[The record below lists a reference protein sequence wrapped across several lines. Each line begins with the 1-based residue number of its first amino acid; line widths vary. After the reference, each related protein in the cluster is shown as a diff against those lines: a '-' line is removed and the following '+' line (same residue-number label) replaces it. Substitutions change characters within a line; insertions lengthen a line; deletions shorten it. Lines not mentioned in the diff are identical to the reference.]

1 LDNWSAPASAHPP
14 TTIANALRDIQP
26 SASGLRPVPL
36 GPRFHDIPIEDLVG
50 APQVDLRHGGIDLS
64 PDGGEVAISWDRSGA
79 NEICVAPV
87 RGDRIYQLTDAG
99 DRSVSPRWS
108 PDGQWLAFLRDS
120 GGDERFQI
128 WVMRRDGRRLRQVT
142 SAGSAD
148 HRDIAWSPDGSRL
161 ACVSDST
168 ATRHGVEVV
177 DVASGEH
184 VVLSD
189 FASDDTTPRWSPD
202 GRWLLISRDADLHLI
217 PAAGGAAI
225 RLDTRGGAAGSSV
238 DGRWSPDGR
247 SIAFT
252 TDMRGHNEIALAHLD
267 GMLDEPG
274 GARGRSPRVVVLTN
288 SIHDSTEPVWRP
300 DGRGLVYLQSCEG
313 QVSIRRVF
321 VASHADTPVA
331 DLPGVH
337 GSAQV
342 GPDSETLAFAYG
354 SARRPPDVWA
364 RLQRAVTPQP
374 LSTSLSPRVDPET
387 LVEPIRVRYP
397 AGATDASA
405 LLYVPHAEAL
415 RGEGSPPA
423 IVHVRSDPPGP
434 TGGWDPTSQW
444 LAHRGYVV
452 LVLGGSNDPADVV
465 AGGRWLGQ
473 QGIADAE
480 RVGVIG
486 AGGPGTLDPIAGQ
499 PMGGTAETQGSTVE
513 QRVDRMRRTTEWL
526 DQHLG
531 AR

>member
-1 LDNWSAPASAHPP
+1 
-14 TTIANALRDIQP
+14 
-26 SASGLRPVPL
+26 
-36 GPRFHDIPIEDLVG
+36 
-50 APQVDLRHGGIDLS
+50 
-64 PDGGEVAISWDRSGA
+64 
-79 NEICVAPV
+79 
-87 RGDRIYQLTDAG
+87 
-99 DRSVSPRWS
+99 
-108 PDGQWLAFLRDS
+108 
-120 GGDERFQI
+120 
-128 WVMRRDGRRLRQVT
+128 MRRDGRRLRQVT

-168 ATRHGVEVV
+168 GQRHGIEVV
-177 DVASGEH
+177 EVASGERRA
-184 VVLSD
+184 LSD
-189 FASDDTTPRWSPD
+189 LAHDDAQPDWSPD
-202 GRWLLISRDADLHLI
+202 GRWLLVSRAADLQLI

-238 DGRWSPDGR
+238 DGRWSPDGT

-267 GMLDEPG
+267 GT
-274 GARGRSPRVVVLTN
+274 RISRVEVLTS

-354 SARRPPDVWA
+354 SARRPADVWV

-405 LLYVPHAEAL
+405 LLYVPHGEAL

-423 IVHVRSDPPGP
+423 IVTVSPPGHL
-434 TGGWDPTSQW
+434 GGWDPLAQW

-452 LVLGGSNDPADVV
+452 MVLADAAAPSVI
-465 AGGRWLGQ
+465 AAATAWLGAE
-473 QGIADAE
+473 GITDAKRIGVLEAAARSVESARSATE
-480 RVGVIG
+480 RFERE
-486 AGGPGTLDPIAGQ
+486 LRD
-499 PMGGTAETQGSTVE
+499 
-513 QRVDRMRRTTEWL
+513 
-526 DQHLG
+526 
-531 AR
+531 

>member
-1 LDNWSAPASAHPP
+1 M
-14 TTIANALRDIQP
+14 
-26 SASGLRPVPL
+26 
-36 GPRFHDIPIEDLVG
+36 
-50 APQVDLRHGGIDLS
+50 
-64 PDGGEVAISWDRSGA
+64 
-79 NEICVAPV
+79 
-87 RGDRIYQLTDAG
+87 
-99 DRSVSPRWS
+99 SPRWS

-120 GGDERFQI
+120 GGDERLQI
-128 WVMRRDGRRLRQVT
+128 WVLRRDGRRLRQVT

-161 ACVSDST
+161 ACVSDGT
-168 ATRHGVEVV
+168 GTRHGVEVV

-184 VVLSD
+184 VALSD
-189 FASDDTTPRWSPD
+189 FAHDDAQPDWSPD
-202 GRWLLISRDADLHLI
+202 GRWLLVSRDADLHLI
-217 PAAGGAAI
+217 PTAGGAAI
-225 RLDTRGGAAGSSV
+225 RLDTRGGAAGNSV

-267 GMLDEPG
+267 GMLDQPG

-300 DGRGLVYLQSCEG
+300 DGRGLVYLQSREG

-337 GSAQV
+337 GSAHV

-354 SARRPPDVWA
+354 SARRPADVWV

-387 LVEPIRVRYP
+387 LVEPIRARYP

-415 RGEGSPPA
+415 RGEGTPPA
-423 IVHVRSDPPGP
+423 IVTVSPPGHL
-434 TGGWDPTSQW
+434 GGWDPLAQW

-452 LVLGGSNDPADVV
+452 MVLADAAAPSVI
-465 AGGRWLGQ
+465 AAATAWLGAE
-473 QGIADAE
+473 GIADAKRIGVLEAAARSVESTRSATE
-480 RVGVIG
+480 RFDHE
-486 AGGPGTLDPIAGQ
+486 LR
-499 PMGGTAETQGSTVE
+499 E
-513 QRVDRMRRTTEWL
+513 
-526 DQHLG
+526 
-531 AR
+531 

>member
-1 LDNWSAPASAHPP
+1 LDDWSAPASARPP

-26 SASGLRPVPL
+26 SASGFRPVPL
-36 GPRFHDIPIEDLVG
+36 GPRFHEIPIEDLVG

-64 PDGGEVAISWDRSGA
+64 PDGGEVAFSWDRSGA
-79 NEICVAPV
+79 DEICVAPV

-120 GGDERFQI
+120 RGDERFQI

-161 ACVSDST
+161 ACVSDGT
-168 ATRHGVEVV
+168 GTRHGVEVV

-184 VVLSD
+184 VALSD
-189 FASDDTTPRWSPD
+189 FAYDDATPRWSPD
-202 GRWLLISRDADLHLI
+202 GRWLLVSRDADLHLV
-217 PAAGGAAI
+217 PAAGGSAI
-225 RLDTRGGAAGSSV
+225 RLDTRGGAAGSSI

-267 GMLDEPG
+267 GT
-274 GARGRSPRVVVLTN
+274 RISRVEVLTN

-337 GSAQV
+337 GSAHV

-354 SARRPPDVWA
+354 SARRPADVWV

-387 LVEPIRVRYP
+387 LVEPVSVRYP

-415 RGEGSPPA
+415 RGEGTPPA
-423 IVHVRSDPPGP
+423 IVTVSPPGHR
-434 TGGWDPTSQW
+434 GGWDPLAQW

-452 LVLGGSNDPADVV
+452 MVLADAAAPSVI
-465 AGGRWLGQ
+465 AAATAWLGAE
-473 QGIADAE
+473 GIADAKRIGVLEAAARSVESARSATE
-480 RVGVIG
+480 RFERE
-486 AGGPGTLDPIAGQ
+486 LRD
-499 PMGGTAETQGSTVE
+499 
-513 QRVDRMRRTTEWL
+513 
-526 DQHLG
+526 
-531 AR
+531 